1 MEPTTQ
7 MSIDKIIF
15 FICSS
20 IIDYKTDIVKRRD
33 GKKVV
38 VLPDWL
44 IGRGFFLLA
53 MAVSKRGAKRRAPRR
68 ISNEH

>member
-1 MEPTTQ
+1 MEPITQ

-44 IGRGFFLLA
+44 IRRGFSLLT
-53 MAVSKRGAKRRAPRR
+53 MAVSKRGAKR
-68 ISNEH
+68 

>member
-44 IGRGFFLLA
+44 IRRGFSLLA